1 MKAYPINNISSNNY
15 INDDVFIFEDLFFYP
30 KNLSFQDSH
39 IKILRNWNIDKIYS
53 NGDLLTKENKEIKE
67 TVQNEKEKYLEDLFD
82 VPEEGATDLQEVK
95 EVKGE
100 KTDDQKILT
109 LSSEEDLKET
119 YKKWIIMTVGFFNN
133 IITTR
138 DINKEQVI
146 NLLRDIRNAIK
157 KDKNKILMLFGVP
170 IEGISYI
177 YRKTIETTIL
187 AFILAE
193 SMNLTEF
200 AISNLGIATLFHDLG
215 MIKIPK
221 PILQKTGQLTPEE
234 VTIIQNHTIIGYKY
248 LKEVNYSVI
257 IASGALQH
265 HERIDGKGYPNK
277 IPAEKITDIAKI
289 ISVVDAYCAAISDK
303 PFKDPLHAKDAVQ
316 DLLKSGG
323 TAYDPNVLR
332 ELVKNISFYPIGSF
346 VLLSNGMPAKVIGA
360 SGVAMRP
367 IVKTII
373 LENTENKEGEEID
386 LSKRQDLYI
395 KGVYRK

>member
-100 KTDDQKILT
+100 KTDDQKIVT